1 MAASNRAWRQYVPRH
16 SLFHERVKTDPKKE
30 EKNKTKTKRQ
40 HCTRLSVPAALVVVL
55 RHEHG
60 DIYCRPYRERR
71 ELRAITDIYLTGIEG
86 LVLAFQRERGR
97 IFCILF
103 LFPTTT
109 TTTRKKERKKEE
121 GRLESGYEMFSLE
134 RQQGQQPAGGRRRSY
149 NSFYRLLKRPIC
161 PKG

>member
-16 SLFHERVKTDPKKE
+16 SLFHERVKTDQKKE
-30 EKNKTKTKRQ
+30 EKGKKTKTKRQ

-55 RHEHG
+55 RHERG

-109 TTTRKKERKKEE
+109 TTRKTRKKEKKKKDDWN
-121 GRLESGYEMFSLE
+121 RDMRCSPLSVNKDNN
-134 RQQGQQPAGGRRRSY
+134 RQAAEDVHITLFIG
-149 NSFYRLLKRPIC
+149 C
-161 PKG
+161 